1 MLLYIEPIFPDPLL
15 DHFASS
21 GILGPDMIDS
31 SAKLPSRI
39 ETPADVEA
47 LQAAAHRIETP
58 SGAGSIVWHRWG
70 EGPIT
75 LLLHGGAGSWTHW
88 ARNIAVLVADGRTV
102 LAPDMP
108 GFGASA
114 APASGHDADAVAPL
128 LEQGLKLLIDSTPCD
143 VIAFSFG
150 GIVATFL
157 LTEFP
162 ARARQLVLVGA
173 PALSV
178 EPVSKLGLRP
188 WSHLTS
194 DARNELHRYNLA
206 RMMLAREESVDN
218 LAIWLHDA
226 NIVRDRM
233 PRRRL
238 ANTDIVARLLP
249 RVGCPVSGIWG
260 ASDRLYQGRIDRIGA
275 ALSQAPDFRSLTL
288 LPGAG
293 HWVQFEDAA
302 EFNRHLLKALANG
315 GAMPVQDSSAS
326 ASSGADA
333 PKA

>member
-1 MLLYIEPIFPDPLL
+1 MNDASPI
-15 DHFASS
+15 
-21 GILGPDMIDS
+21 
-31 SAKLPSRI
+31 LPSQVA
-39 ETPADVEA
+39 TPADVAA
-47 LQAAAHRIETP
+47 LQAAAQQIETP
-58 SGAGSIVWHRWG
+58 LGDGSIVWHRWG

-88 ARNIAVLVADGRTV
+88 ARNIGALVADGRTV

-128 LEQGLKLLIDSTPCD
+128 LELGLNALIGATACD
-143 VIAFSFG
+143 VVAFSFG
-150 GIVATFL
+150 GIVASFL
-157 LTEFP
+157 LSEFP

-188 WSHLTS
+188 WAHASGGER
-194 DARNELHRYNLA
+194 DALHRYNLS
-206 RMMLAREESVDN
+206 RMMLARESSVDD
-218 LAIWLHDA
+218 LAVWLHES

-249 RVGCPVSGIWG
+249 RIGCPVSGIWG
-260 ASDRLYQGRIDRIGA
+260 ADDRLYQGRIDQVGV
-275 ALSQAPDFRSLTL
+275 ALRRAPDFRSLTL
-288 LPGAG
+288 LPRAG

-302 EFNRHLLKALANG
+302 VFNQHLLQALSG
-315 GAMPVQDSSAS
+315 GSVPNQAASAA
-326 ASSGADA
+326 ASSGADSPNA
-333 PKA
+333 

>member
-1 MLLYIEPIFPDPLL
+1 MND
-15 DHFASS
+15 AS
-21 GILGPDMIDS
+21 PN
-31 SAKLPSRI
+31 LPSQVDTPADVDTLQAAAQRI
-39 ETPADVEA
+39 ETPLVD
-47 LQAAAHRIETP
+47 
-58 SGAGSIVWHRWG
+58 GSIVWHRWG
-70 EGPIT
+70 DGPIT

-88 ARNIAVLVADGRTV
+88 ARNIAALVADGRTV

-128 LEQGLKLLIDSTPCD
+128 LEQGLNALIGSTACD
-143 VIAFSFG
+143 VVAFSFG

-178 EPVSKLGLRP
+178 EPVSKLGLRA
-188 WSHLTS
+188 WAQASGDER
-194 DARNELHRYNLA
+194 DALHRYNLS
-206 RMMLAREESVDN
+206 RMMLARESSVDD
-218 LAIWLHDA
+218 LAVWLHDS

-238 ANTDIVARLLP
+238 ANTDIVARLVP
-249 RVGCPVSGIWG
+249 RIGCPVSGIWG
-260 ASDRLYQGRIDRIGA
+260 ADDRLYQGRIDQIGV
-275 ALSQAPDFRSLTL
+275 ALGRAPDFRSLTL

-302 EFNRHLLKALANG
+302 VFNRHLLQALAG
-315 GAMPVQDSSAS
+315 GSVPNQAASGS
-326 ASSGADA
+326 ASSDA
-333 PKA
+333 GSPNA